1 MISPSFGIVAII
13 VVTTSAKGANDL
25 RGGPGTHPEIH
36 LAASSGWKSFTD
48 SMRGKLDHVAHEIG
62 AGQTTKTNPTDL
74 QRALRMSP
82 ETYASLSNY
91 FDRLDSDRNGM
102 LHEVE
107 FVAAVDPE
115 RLQVKG
121 REIFELFVPSGVM
134 SLQGFLR
141 FAMVVLAEPSDFHWS
156 EHDLKHLPTVR
167 VWQDNDRL
175 ALLKLLMVF
184 DVNSDG
190 MVTMVEFENGWMGP
204 LLWKLRNEGMLSSAW
219 MEHEEEFE
227 YANKVFDQRS
237 GDDMQLDLTEWVHL
251 LYEAR
256 DKSAAKSFARFGQY
270 HLGFASALATVMPC
284 VFA

>member
-1 MISPSFGIVAII
+1 MISPVFGIVTMM

-25 RGGPGTHPEIH
+25 RGGGGTHPESH
-36 LAASSGWKSFTD
+36 LAASTGWQSFTD
-48 SMRGKLDHVAHEIG
+48 SMRDQLHHVAHG
-62 AGQTTKTNPTDL
+62 SSARTSASNPRDL
-74 QRALRMSP
+74 QQALRMSP

-91 FDRLDSDRNGM
+91 FDVLDSDRNGM

-107 FVAAVDPE
+107 FVTAVDSE
-115 RLQVKG
+115 RDAKLKG

-134 SLQGFLR
+134 SLQDFLR

-190 MVTMVEFENGWMGP
+190 MVTMVELENGWMGP
-204 LLWKLRNEGMLSSAW
+204 LLWKLRNEGVVSSAW
-219 MEHEEEFE
+219 MEHEAEFE
-227 YANKVFDQRS
+227 YANRVFDQRS

-256 DKSAAKSFARFGQY
+256 DKSAAKSFACFGQY
-270 HLGFASALATVMPC
+270 HLGFVSALATVMPC